1 MLRRS
6 ERQEEEVD
14 SRTQSSS
21 EDFDDSA
28 SSKQISDFS
37 GWRIST
43 TKKPFGLCNLADEIQ
58 NWMLRAELSGRRDGT
73 LDDATKA
80 IIAEFENDTP
90 QYDAPVLRLGGA
102 AGEMAE
108 GAVESWFK
116 EKGIRRD
123 NDPSG
128 VLERAEGYIAEAAR
142 LNMSYVDYVAA
153 HVKRPRVPTVETLR
167 PYSAPPRPPGIERL
181 VTTPHSYPGAPA
193 PPAPTSSPASQRE
206 STRPPSTRRRR
217 RLRRGGRSERA
228 PPPQA
233 ARPRRT
239 ARRPDA
245 ACTLGGG
252 GGWRRR
258 RRRVGAA
265 VCVGGS
271 AHAGAEGALQRLLVR
286 PLL

>member
-6 ERQEEEVD
+6 DRQDEEVD
-14 SRTQSSS
+14 SRTQSSV

-58 NWMLRAELSGRRDGT
+58 NWMLRAELSGRRDGA

-90 QYDAPVLRLGGA
+90 RYDAPVLRLGGA
-102 AGEMAE
+102 AGEMSE
-108 GAVESWFK
+108 GSVESWFK

-128 VLERAEGYIAEAAR
+128 VLERAEGYMAEAAR
-142 LNMSYVDYVAA
+142 LNMSYTDYIAE

-181 VTTPHSYPGAPA
+181 VTTPHSYPGAPT
-193 PPAPTSSPASQRE
+193 PQSLRSPRSS
-206 STRPPSTRRRR
+206 
-217 RLRRGGRSERA
+217 
-228 PPPQA
+228 A
-233 ARPRRT
+233 ARQTSPT
-239 ARRPDA
+239 ARR
-245 ACTLGGG
+245 
-252 GGWRRR
+252 
-258 RRRVGAA
+258 
-265 VCVGGS
+265 
-271 AHAGAEGALQRLLVR
+271 
-286 PLL
+286 